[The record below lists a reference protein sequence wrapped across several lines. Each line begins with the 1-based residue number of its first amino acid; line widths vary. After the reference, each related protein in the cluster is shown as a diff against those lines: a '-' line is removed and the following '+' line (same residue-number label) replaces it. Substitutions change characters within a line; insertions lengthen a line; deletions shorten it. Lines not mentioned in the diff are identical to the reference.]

1 MPYGVYTVHQTSGWE
16 GREMMKD
23 FDVFIA
29 QNGQTYRYLINNANF
44 ESYMPSTKI
53 SRFQQQNKRFGKIF
67 QQGGD
72 TDVQCSA
79 FRGHTIRI
87 FAVKGGRPAVLRRQ
101 GENMKKNIGKIQV
114 LK

>member
-1 MPYGVYTVHQTSGWE
+1 
-16 GREMMKD
+16 
-23 FDVFIA
+23 
-29 QNGQTYRYLINNANF
+29 
-44 ESYMPSTKI
+44 MPSFLFYRKP
-53 SRFQQQNKRFGKIF
+53 SGV
-67 QQGGD
+67 GGGI
-72 TDVQCSA
+72 DVQCSA

>member
-1 MPYGVYTVHQTSGWE
+1 MVESTAKESRAPSLCKSKFGALTFCLRQNTVPFNEKAGGSSKKLL
-16 GREMMKD
+16 KD
-23 FDVFIA
+23 I
-29 QNGQTYRYLINNANF
+29 INPR
-44 ESYMPSTKI
+44 MPSFLFYRKP
-53 SRFQQQNKRFGKIF
+53 SGV
-67 QQGGD
+67 GGD

-101 GENMKKNIGKIQV
+101 GENMKKNIGKIKV

>member
-1 MPYGVYTVHQTSGWE
+1 
-16 GREMMKD
+16 
-23 FDVFIA
+23 
-29 QNGQTYRYLINNANF
+29 
-44 ESYMPSTKI
+44 MPSTKI

-67 QQGGD
+67 QRGGD

-101 GENMKKNIGKIQV
+101 GENMKKNMKKNIGKIKV